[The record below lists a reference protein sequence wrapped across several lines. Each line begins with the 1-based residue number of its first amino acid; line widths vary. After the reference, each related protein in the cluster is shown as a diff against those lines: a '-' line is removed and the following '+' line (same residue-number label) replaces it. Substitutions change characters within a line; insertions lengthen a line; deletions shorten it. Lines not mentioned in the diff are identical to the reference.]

1 VVPGRQAFDPAAIT
15 APMQQ
20 IETIAAEHGR
30 DPKQLHMILRV
41 YPQGD
46 ATVDDAVEFL
56 LRAEREA
63 GITQAFVELM
73 NIAEDVDQALE
84 IVDRVIQST
93 A

>member
-1 VVPGRQAFDPAAIT
+1 
-15 APMQQ
+15 
-20 IETIAAEHGR
+20 
-30 DPKQLHMILRV
+30 MILRV

-56 LRAEREA
+56 VRAEREA
-63 GITQAFVELM
+63 GITHAFVELM

-84 IVDRVIQST
+84 IVDRVIHQC

>member
-15 APMQQ
+15 APMRQ
-20 IETIAAEHGR
+20 IETSAAKYGR
-30 DPKQLHMILRV
+30 DPSELDMILRV

-56 LRAEREA
+56 TRAEREA
-63 GITQAFVELM
+63 GITHAFVELM
-73 NIAEDVDQALE
+73 NIAGDVNQGLE
-84 IVDRVIQST
+84 IVERVIQQC